1 MKMKP
6 PKSIPDQIYEYLM
19 ESIQTGEIMDGERL
33 IETKVAEALQISRT
47 PVREA
52 FRRLEQDGI
61 VERLPQG
68 GVRVVPITSA
78 MIEELFGIRGVLEAY
93 AADLA
98 CERITPEA
106 IEELERIKQ
115 LALSAIDNRDLPR
128 DQKMKQLFELNTMF
142 HDVIYQATDSDH
154 LIRLINTLRH
164 LVLRLRSMSIRKD
177 SAWRTVWD
185 DHIQLIGHLKNHDP
199 KGAGEL
205 MKEHI
210 RRAAH
215 DASLFASDSPDQ

>member
-1 MKMKP
+1 MIRYFEVNSPMKMKP
-6 PKSIPDQIYEYLM
+6 PKSIPDQIYDYLM

-33 IETKVAEALQISRT
+33 IETRVAEALQISRT

-142 HDVIYQATDSDH
+142 SRCHLPGNRQRPSDPSDQHLAPPGPQAPFH
-154 LIRLINTLRH
+154 EHPQGQRLEN
-164 LVLRLRSMSIRKD
+164 RLGRSYPADRPPEESRPQ
-177 SAWRTVWD
+177 R
-185 DHIQLIGHLKNHDP
+185 G
-199 KGAGEL
+199 
-205 MKEHI
+205 
-210 RRAAH
+210 R
-215 DASLFASDSPDQ
+215 